1 MPDDLKARL
10 HPPTEAPGIHD
21 GWITPVMKIDRAALS
36 NGSIY
41 KILLFEKFA
50 GSQTGL
56 FGDLVSLY
64 TDSIAG
70 QILFYFFSVHRISV
84 HLLIKKGF
92 TPLHPVA

>member
-1 MPDDLKARL
+1 VSARFSSS
-10 HPPTEAPGIHD
+10 
-21 GWITPVMKIDRAALS
+21 GWNAFFSRGYALAGCTKIDRAALS
-36 NGSIY
+36 NGPTY

-84 HLLIKKGF
+84 HLLIKKVF